1 MNPIIPLVPRAVRLL
16 ALCLL
21 AFPPA
26 VGTAAAS
33 SPPATSDAGGP
44 GGGPPKPYTLY
55 VGTDFAIEWEGQLR
69 PVQDVRENEFVVSV
83 NGSPMVVKPRNADLK
98 IRADDVLKVTSST
111 ATISNFKAER
121 AYTPENDPQVKF
133 ESMASMAAS
142 ASAATDLARGT
153 MAQKQSMAGFS
164 AAYAATMGS
173 PETQAALDAAAASTA
188 TSAADAASAFQ
199 SSASSESSDLNAAR
213 NFSIKMQSEL
223 AAERFDAFSLTF
235 EVSAPRPLTKPYIV
249 VVTRYRERPEQ
260 PDTERIWTYAQALR
274 RVDMKP
280 ASVRMVRGGFPA
292 GYKLEDVQVHL
303 YDQGVEIATN
313 VARKRVA
320 ITADEAFQFSIVNY
334 IENHRGAT
342 LQPMPLKM
350 TLPAD
355 LRQRL
360 PAEKLSRNFYVRVSK
375 NGMPTGA
382 FSDEACVEK
391 ITDPD
396 LEAAALA
403 LRFNPALN
411 VGKPVEGVAPVRLD
425 QLTL

>member
-1 MNPIIPLVPRAVRLL
+1 MNPIIPSVPRAVRLL

-21 AFPPA
+21 AFAPA
-26 VGTAAAS
+26 VAIAADPQ
-33 SPPATSDAGGP
+33 PPTSGAAGSGD
-44 GGGPPKPYTLY
+44 GLAKPYTLY

-83 NGSPMVVKPRNADLK
+83 NGSPMVVTPRKADLK

-133 ESMASMAAS
+133 ERMASMAAS
-142 ASAATDLARGT
+142 ASAATDLARGA
-153 MAQKQSMAGFS
+153 MAQKQSIAGFTG
-164 AAYAATMGS
+164 AFAATMGT
-173 PETQAALDAAAASTA
+173 PETQGALDAAAAAASA
-188 TSAADAASAFQ
+188 SAADADSAYQ
-199 SSASSESSDLNAAR
+199 SSVYSESSDLNASR

-223 AAERFDAFSLTF
+223 ATERFDAFSLTF

-280 ASVRMVRGGFPA
+280 ARVRMARGGFPL

-303 YDQGVEIATN
+303 YDQGVEVATN
-313 VARKRVA
+313 IARKRIA

-334 IENHRGAT
+334 LEDHRGAT
-342 LQPMPLKM
+342 LQPAPLK
-350 TLPAD
+350 TALPAD

-360 PAEKLSRNFYVRVSK
+360 PAEKLSRNFYVKVGK
-375 NGMPTGA
+375 NGMPMGA

-396 LEAAALA
+396 LAAAALA